1 MFKRVSI
8 SLTIMKEKGS
18 AEFDLQNEIV
28 LNHSFCSASA
38 SSNTS
43 SKALNIFHDFDK
55 ASSIPRETSYL
66 DIHTSLWTSPQSQ
79 SGSPLASRFTT
90 SSFDRL
96 FSVPKLFTLTL
107 DSRSKIIRW
116 SSERRASLLV
126 ENIHEEDLNRLR
138 NEEVVSAEKAVEE
151 NGKRRRV
158 AIEKER
164 AWWYSI
170 ILGANDQT
178 WSIIER
184 CS

>member
-18 AEFDLQNEIV
+18 AEFDLQNGIV
-28 LNHSFCSASA
+28 LNHSFCPASA
-38 SSNTS
+38 SSNTPP
-43 SKALNIFHDFDK
+43 KTLNIFHGFDK
-55 ASSIPRETSYL
+55 ASSAPRETSYL
-66 DIHTSLWTSPQSQ
+66 DIHTSLWTSSQPQ
-79 SGSPLASRFTT
+79 SGSSLVSRFTT

-96 FSVPKLFTLTL
+96 FSVPKPFTLTP

-126 ENIHEEDLNRLR
+126 EDIHEGDLNRLR
-138 NEEVVSAEKAVEE
+138 NEEVVSAEKAVGE

-170 ILGANDQT
+170 ILEASDQT

>member
-8 SLTIMKEKGS
+8 SLTIMKEKES

-38 SSNTS
+38 SSNIS
-43 SKALNIFHDFDK
+43 SKTLNIIHDFDE
-55 ASSIPRETSYL
+55 ASSTSRETSYL
-66 DIHTSLWTSPQSQ
+66 DISTSLWTSPQLQ
-79 SGSPLASRFTT
+79 SDSSLVSRFTT

-96 FSVPKLFTLTL
+96 FSVSKPFTLTL
-107 DSRSKIIRW
+107 NSRSKITRW

-126 ENIHEEDLNRLR
+126 EDIHEEDLDRLR
-138 NEEVVSAEKAVEE
+138 NEEVVSAEKTVEE

-170 ILGANDQT
+170 ILEVSDQT

>member
-8 SLTIMKEKGS
+8 SLTIMKEKES

-28 LNHSFCSASA
+28 LNYSFCSASA

-43 SKALNIFHDFDK
+43 SKTLNIIHDFDE
-55 ASSIPRETSYL
+55 ASLISRETSYL
-66 DIHTSLWTSPQSQ
+66 DISTSLWTSSQSQ
-79 SGSPLASRFTT
+79 SDSSLVSRFTT

-96 FSVPKLFTLTL
+96 LSVLKLFTFTL

-116 SSERRASLLV
+116 SSERHASLLV
-126 ENIHEEDLNRLR
+126 EDIHEEDLDRLR
-138 NEEVVSAEKAVEE
+138 NEEVVSAEKTVEE
-151 NGKRRRV
+151 NDKRRRV

-164 AWWYSI
+164 AWWYFI
-170 ILGANDQT
+170 ILEANDQT